1 MENQLGTL
9 IIRAMVCYSPMEG
22 NKKNAA
28 KIVTLE
34 TIPNVNKDQARGY
47 WLDFKGSNPNLR
59 GVTGTWVARELF
71 F

>member
-59 GVTGTWVARELF
+59 GVTGKWVARELF